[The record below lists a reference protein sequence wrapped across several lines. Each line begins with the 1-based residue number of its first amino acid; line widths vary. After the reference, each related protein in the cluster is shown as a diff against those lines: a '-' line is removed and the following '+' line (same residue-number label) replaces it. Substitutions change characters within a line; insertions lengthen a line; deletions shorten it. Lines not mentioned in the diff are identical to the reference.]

1 MESKAQGLARYA
13 ARLAISPFARALSA
27 GWKPY
32 SRLIL
37 VNDQGDWSIDEDMKA
52 LSRIAGQLGIRQAD
66 RRWTTH
72 SRRQSLFYGSQ
83 FFLLS
88 DDWIRSTHRIG
99 VAYFHGKPGTGVRE
113 FDELHQRL
121 SRHHDRISRIQVSH
135 SEMRDC
141 MLATG
146 IAPDK
151 VHLIPIAINIDPFP
165 FQTPESKRLA
175 RDRFGVPQSAVVVGS
190 FQKDGS
196 GWGEGLEP
204 KLVKGPD
211 IFLDAIRRLHS
222 KVPELLVVLSGPAR
236 GYVKAGLDSIG
247 VPYRHFLF
255 ERYADVGAL
264 FQTLDCYIVSSRQ
277 EGGPKAI
284 LESMASG
291 VPLVTTR
298 VGQAMDMVSQQR
310 NGFMVD
316 VEDAEGLAFWAEYCL
331 TRPCELTELRTE
343 ARKTAE
349 ANTYPGQ
356 TGLWT
361 RFMDGFVKMGPH
373 Q

>member
-1 MESKAQGLARYA
+1 MESKVQGLARYA
-13 ARLAISPFARALSA
+13 MRMAVSPFAIALSA
-27 GWKPY
+27 AWKPY

-52 LSRIAGQLGIRQAD
+52 LSRIAGHLGIRQAD
-66 RRWTTH
+66 SRWAAT
-72 SRRQSLFYGSQ
+72 SRHQSLFYGSQ
-83 FFLLS
+83 FFLLA
-88 DDWIRSTHRIG
+88 DDWLRSTHRIG

-113 FDELHQRL
+113 FDDLYQRVC
-121 SRHHDRISRIQVSH
+121 RHHDRISRIQVSH

-141 MLATG
+141 LLATG
-146 IAPDK
+146 IAPGK
-151 VHLIPIAINIDPFP
+151 VHLIPIAINLEPFQ
-165 FQTPESKRLA
+165 FQTPESRRLA
-175 RDRFGVPQSAVVVGS
+175 RERFGVPQSAVVVGS

-211 IFLDAIRRLHS
+211 VFLDAIRRLHS
-222 KVPELLVVLSGPAR
+222 KIPELFVMLSGPAR

-255 ERYADVGAL
+255 ERYANVGPL

-291 VPLVTTR
+291 IPLVTTR
-298 VGQAMDMVSQQR
+298 VGQAMDMVNQQR

-316 VEDAEGLAFWAEYCL
+316 VGDAEGLAFWAEYCL
-331 TRPCELTELRTE
+331 THPGELEDLRRE
-343 ARKTAE
+343 GRKTAE
-349 ANTYPGQ
+349 AHTYLGQ
-356 TGLWT
+356 TGLWA
-361 RFMDGFVKMGPH
+361 RFMDGFVEAGRPL
-373 Q
+373 